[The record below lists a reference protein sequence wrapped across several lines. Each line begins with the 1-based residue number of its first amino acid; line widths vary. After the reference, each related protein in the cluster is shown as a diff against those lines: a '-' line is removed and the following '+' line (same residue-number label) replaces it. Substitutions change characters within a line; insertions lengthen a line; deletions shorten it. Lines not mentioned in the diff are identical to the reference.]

1 MGGVFHNSIPK
12 YAIRPQHI
20 KYTPLSYD
28 NTCKYLAEKY
38 PGDFARWLLASDI
51 LDIQVLKTELNLE
64 PIRADSVTFLQI
76 ANQILHLEFQ
86 TTPKSKTPLDFRML
100 DYYTRLKRE
109 YWCDIEQVL
118 IFLQPTSSEI
128 VFNTQYVDKKTRHEY
143 RVIRL
148 WEEDPT
154 PLLANPALLPLATLA
169 RTDSPADLLTQV
181 ATAVDMIEETDERQN
196 ISACVQV
203 LAGLRFDKSL
213 ITQLFREEIMQESV
227 IYQDI
232 LQKGLQQGEERGK
245 KQEALQLIMRQLTR
259 RVSAI
264 EPEIEQQICTLPIT
278 QLEDLA
284 EALLDFSSQTDL
296 VNYLGNISLPQPN
309 QED

>member
-1 MGGVFHNSIPK
+1 M
-12 YAIRPQHI
+12 
-20 KYTPLSYD
+20 SYD
-28 NTCKYLAEKY
+28 NTCKYLAENY
-38 PGDFARWLLASDI
+38 PAEFASWLLSIDTS
-51 LDIQVLKTELNLE
+51 DIQVLKTELNLE
-64 PIRADSVTFLQI
+64 PIRADSVIFLQI

-86 TTPKSKTPLDFRML
+86 ATPKSTPPLDFRML

-118 IFLQPTSSEI
+118 IFLQATSSEI
-128 VFNTQYVDKKTRHEY
+128 VLNTQYVDKKTRHEY

-169 RTDSPADLLTQV
+169 QTNSPQALLEQV
-181 ATAVDMIEETDERQN
+181 AANVDMIEETDERQN

-213 ITQLFREEIMQESV
+213 IKQLFREEIMQESV

-245 KQEALQLIMRQLTR
+245 KQEALQLILRQLTR
-259 RVSAI
+259 RFNAI
-264 EPEIEQQICTLPIT
+264 EPEMQQQIRTLSIT
-278 QLEDLA
+278 QLEELA

-296 VNYLGNISLPQPN
+296 VNYLANISLPQPN

>member
-1 MGGVFHNSIPK
+1 
-12 YAIRPQHI
+12 
-20 KYTPLSYD
+20 LSYD
-28 NTCKYLAEKY
+28 NTCKYLAENY
-38 PGDFARWLLASDI
+38 PGDFARWLLSIDTK
-51 LDIQVLKTELNLE
+51 DIQVLKTELNLE
-64 PIRADSVTFLQI
+64 PIRADSVTFLQTS
-76 ANQILHLEFQ
+76 NQILHLEFQ

-109 YWCDIEQVL
+109 YWCEIQQVL

-128 VFNTQYVDKKTRHEY
+128 VFQTQYLDTNTTHRY

-169 RTDSPADLLTQV
+169 KADSPRDLLTQV
-181 ATAVDMIEETDERQN
+181 AAAVDMIEETDQRQN

-203 LAGLRFDKSL
+203 LAGLRFEKNL
-213 ITQLFREEIMQESV
+213 IQQLFTEEIMQESV

-232 LQKGLQQGEERGK
+232 LQKGEERGK
-245 KQEALQLIMRQLTR
+245 KQEALQLILRLLTR
-259 RVSAI
+259 RFTAI
-264 EPEIEQQICTLPIT
+264 GSEIEQQIRTLSIT

-284 EALLDFSSQTDL
+284 EALLDFNSQNDL
-296 VNYLGNISLPQPN
+296 VNYLQNISLPQAN
-309 QED
+309 QQE

>member
-1 MGGVFHNSIPK
+1 M
-12 YAIRPQHI
+12 A
-20 KYTPLSYD
+20 YD
-28 NTCKYLAEKY
+28 NTCKYLAENY
-38 PGDFARWLLASDI
+38 PAEFASWLLSIDTS
-51 LDIQVLKTELNLE
+51 DIQVLKTELNLE

-109 YWCDIEQVL
+109 YWCEIKQVV
-118 IFLQPTSSEI
+118 IFLQATSSEGA
-128 VFNTQYVDKKTRHEY
+128 FQTQYIDTNTRHSY

-169 RTDSPADLLTQV
+169 RTDSPADLLEQV
-181 ATAVDMIEETDERQN
+181 AASVDMIEEADERQN

-203 LAGLRFDKSL
+203 LAGLRFDKNV
-213 ITQLFREEIMQESV
+213 IKQLFREEIMQESV

-245 KQEALQLIMRQLTR
+245 KQEALQLIMRLLTR
-259 RVSAI
+259 RFGAI
-264 EPEIEQQICTLPIT
+264 EPEIEQQIRTLSIA
-278 QLEDLA
+278 QLEELA
-284 EALLDFSSQTDL
+284 EALLDFSSQSDL
-296 VNYLGNISLPQPN
+296 VNYLAQPH

>member
-1 MGGVFHNSIPK
+1 MGGVFHNSILK

-20 KYTPLSYD
+20 KYTPLAYD
-28 NTCKYLAEKY
+28 NTCKYLAENY
-38 PGDFARWLLASDI
+38 PGDFARWLLASDSS
-51 LDIQVLKTELNLE
+51 DIQVLKTELNLE

-181 ATAVDMIEETDERQN
+181 ATAIDMIEETDERQN

-232 LQKGLQQGEERGK
+232 LQKGLQQGQELGK
-245 KQEALQLIMRQLTR
+245 KQEALQLILRLLTR
-259 RVSAI
+259 RFAAI
-264 EPEIEQQICTLPIT
+264 EPEIEQQIRTLSIT
-278 QLEDLA
+278 QLEELA
-284 EALLDFSSQTDL
+284 EALLDFSSQSDL
-296 VNYLGNISLPQPN
+296 VNYLENISLPQPN

>member
-1 MGGVFHNSIPK
+1 M
-12 YAIRPQHI
+12 
-20 KYTPLSYD
+20 SYD

-38 PGDFARWLLASDI
+38 PGDFARWLLASDTS
-51 LDIQVLKTELNLE
+51 DIQVLKTELNLE

-181 ATAVDMIEETDERQN
+181 AVNVDMIEEIDERQN

-232 LQKGLQQGEERGK
+232 LQKGEERGK
-245 KQEALQLIMRQLTR
+245 KQEALQLIMRLLTR

-264 EPEIEQQICTLPIT
+264 EPEIEQQIRTLSIT

-284 EALLDFSSQTDL
+284 EALLDFSSYSDL

>member
-1 MGGVFHNSIPK
+1 M
-12 YAIRPQHI
+12 
-20 KYTPLSYD
+20 SYD
-28 NTCKYLAEKY
+28 NTCKYLAENY
-38 PGDFARWLLASDI
+38 PADFAKWLLASETS
-51 LDIQVLKTELNLE
+51 DIQVLKTELNLE

-76 ANQILHLEFQ
+76 SSQILHLEFQ
-86 TTPKSKTPLDFRML
+86 TSPASTPPLDFRML
-100 DYYTRLKRE
+100 DYYTRLKRQ

-169 RTDSPADLLTQV
+169 RTDSPEDLLEQV
-181 ATAVDMIEETDERQN
+181 AAAVDMIEVTDEKQN

-203 LAGLRFDKSL
+203 LAGLRFEKNL
-213 ITQLFREEIMQESV
+213 IRQLFREEIMQESV

-232 LQKGLQQGEERGK
+232 LQKGLQQGLQQGEQLGK
-245 KQEALQLIMRQLTR
+245 KQEALELILRLLTR
-259 RVSAI
+259 RFGTI
-264 EPEIEQQICTLPIT
+264 DLDTEQQIRALSIT

-284 EALLDFSSQTDL
+284 EALLDFTSQSDV
-296 VNYLGNISLPQPN
+296 VNYLANISPPQTN
-309 QED
+309 Q